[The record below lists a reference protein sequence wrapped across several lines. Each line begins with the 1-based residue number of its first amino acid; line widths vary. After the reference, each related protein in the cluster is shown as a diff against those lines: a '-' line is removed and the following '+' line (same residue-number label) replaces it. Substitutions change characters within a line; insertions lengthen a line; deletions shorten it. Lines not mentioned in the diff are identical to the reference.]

1 MYTHALPKPAP
12 LNRDGAHA
20 TQQPHSVAA
29 TTQAKLDHGLNDSAP
44 VQAQIQMGNALNQS
58 PRAVAQAKLVQMMS
72 DMPEGQGISDE
83 EELIQSKSAVQR
95 QDIADED
102 ELLQQMPVQRVD
114 GPDEDE
120 LLQQM
125 PVQREATIDDELT
138 QMKAMPV
145 QRVDVPDEDELLQQM
160 PVQRRTNSNGMPE
173 PLKAGIESLSGMSM
187 DSVQVHYNS
196 PKPASLQAHAYAQ
209 GSDIHVAPGQEQ
221 HLPHEAW
228 HVVQQ
233 AQGRVQPT
241 MQLQGT
247 AINNDGGLERE
258 ADVMGAKAMQLKRS
272 S

>member
-1 MYTHALPKPAP
+1 MYSHAQPKPAP
-12 LNRDGAHA
+12 INARREGAHA
-20 TQQPHSVAA
+20 AQQPQSA
-29 TTQAKLDHGLNDSAP
+29 TAQAKLDQGLNDSAP
-44 VQAQIQMGNALNQS
+44 VQAQMQMRTALNQS

-72 DMPEGQGISDE
+72 DMPEAQGISDE

-102 ELLQQMPVQRVD
+102 ELLQQMPVQREAD
-114 GPDEDE
+114 DDE
-120 LLQQM
+120 LAQM
-125 PVQREATIDDELT
+125 KSAPVQRAD
-138 QMKAMPV
+138 M
-145 QRVDVPDEDELLQQM
+145 PDEDELLQQM
-160 PVQRRTNSNGMPE
+160 PVQRRADANGLPE
-173 PLKAGIESLSGMSM
+173 QLKSGVESLSGLSM
-187 DSVQVHYNS
+187 DGVQVHYNS
-196 PKPASLQAHAYAQ
+196 PKPAALQAHAYAQ
-209 GSDIHVAPGQEQ
+209 GSNIHVAAGQEQ

>member
-1 MYTHALPKPAP
+1 MYTHAQPKPAQTNALP
-12 LNRDGAHA
+12 ERAHA
-20 TQQPHSVAA
+20 PQSAA
-29 TTQAKLDHGLNDSAP
+29 VTTQAKLDHGLNDSAP
-44 VQAQIQMGNALNQS
+44 VQTQIQMRNALNES
-58 PRAVAQAKLVQMMS
+58 PRGVAQAKLVQMMS

-114 GPDEDE
+114 
-120 LLQQM
+120 M
-125 PVQREATIDDELT
+125 A
-138 QMKAMPV
+138 
-145 QRVDVPDEDELLQQM
+145 DEDELLQQM
-160 PVQRRTNSNGMPE
+160 PVQRRTNANGLPE
-173 PLKAGIESLSGMSM
+173 QLKSGVESLSGMSM
-187 DSVQVHYNS
+187 DGVQVHYNS
-196 PKPASLQAHAYAQ
+196 PKPAALQAHAYAQ

-247 AINNDGGLERE
+247 AINDDGGLERE
-258 ADVMGAKAMQLKRS
+258 ADVMGAKAREGA
-272 S
+272 